1 MTVPEDPS
9 AGWQVWQDQQIAHR
23 FTDVRR
29 IGVLGAEAQFDTML
43 RLLEVTQT
51 TPMTV
56 LDIGCGDGVV
66 LATVMSRFCVEQGV
80 LLDGSPAMLAKARE
94 RFARTEIPVTFIEAD
109 FNAPSWSGRL
119 PIRAFDAVVSAFAIH
134 HSEDDRKRALY
145 AEIYRLLKPGG
156 VFVNIEHVASA
167 SPLGEWLFEKAYAG
181 SLTQARRARG
191 ETVTEEEVYEELRLR
206 PDKAA
211 NRLTSVET
219 QLQWLRA
226 IGFRDVDCYWKQF
239 ELAVL
244 AGYREREGAPARLP

>member
-1 MTVPEDPS
+1 MTAPS
-9 AGWQVWQDQQIAHR
+9 DSSADWQVWQDQQIAHR

-29 IGVLGAEAQFDTML
+29 AGILGAEAQFDTML
-43 RLLEVTQT
+43 RLLGVV
-51 TPMTV
+51 MASSLTV

-66 LATVMSRFCVEQGV
+66 LATVMSRFRVEQGV

-94 RFARTEIPVTFIEAD
+94 RFAHTAAPVTFLEAD
-109 FNAPSWSGRL
+109 FNDPNWSSRL

-145 AEIYRLLKPGG
+145 AEIYSLLKSGG
-156 VFVNIEHVASA
+156 IFVNIEHVASV

-181 SLTQARRARG
+181 RLSQVRRAQG

-211 NRLTSVET
+211 NRLTPVET
-219 QLQWLRA
+219 QIQWLRE
-226 IGFRDVDCYWKQF
+226 IGYCDADCYWKQF

-244 AGYREREGAPARLP
+244 AGYREREGA